1 MKKFTRRDFIKTSIT
16 GTIAAGSGFISK
28 PAELFAGDGKPEL
41 IPLGK
46 SGVTVS
52 RIAFGTGTRGWELES
67 DQTRLGMKKFI
78 ELSEYVYD
86 KGIIFFDV
94 ADIYGSH
101 TYLREAL
108 KIIPRDKLIIMSKV
122 WNRKTDWMEVKSIS
136 AALDRFRKE
145 IGTDYLDIVLLHCM
159 VSPNWPEE
167 DKKWCDDLSEAKQK
181 GIIRTHGISC
191 HDLGALKAAAASDWV
206 EVLLARINH
215 TGARMDGPPEK
226 VMPLLKQA
234 HDRGAGVI
242 GMKIFGCG
250 ELIEEDQR
258 QKSLEYVWGSGNV
271 DAMTIG
277 IENSSQVDDNIRPM
291 THEEWAAWIEGQVG
305 VEKMEEV

>member
-1 MKKFTRRDFIKTSIT
+1 MKKFTRRDFIKTSIA
-16 GTIAAGSGFISK
+16 GTIAAGSGLISK
-28 PAELFAGDGKPEL
+28 PAGLFAGGKNPGL
-41 IPLGK
+41 IQLGK
-46 SGVTVS
+46 SGITVS
-52 RIAFGTGTRGWELES
+52 RIAFGTGSHGWEKES

-86 KGIIFFDV
+86 KDIIFFDV

-108 KIIPRDKLIIMSKV
+108 KIIPREKVIIMSKV
-122 WNRKTDWMEVKSIS
+122 WNRKNDWMKIENIPT
-136 AALDRFRKE
+136 ALDRFRKE
-145 IGTDYLDIVLLHCM
+145 IGTDYLDIALLHCM
-159 VSPNWPEE
+159 VSPNWLEE
-167 DKKWCDDLSEAKQK
+167 DKKWRDDLSEAKQK
-181 GIIRTHGISC
+181 GVIRTHGVSC
-191 HDLGALKAAAASDWV
+191 HDIGALKAAAASDWV
-206 EVLLARINH
+206 EVLLARINPK
-215 TGARMDGPPEK
+215 GIRMDGPPEK

-250 ELIEEDQR
+250 ELIEESER

-277 IENSSQVDDNIRPM
+277 IENSSQVDDNLARISK
-291 THEEWAAWIEGQVG
+291 ILNS
-305 VEKMEEV
+305 